1 MYSLEIFRLLPIC
14 SFLVVLIIFIFQKF
28 ICSIEGCSKS
38 YTSPSHLQRH
48 ISTSHENAIETNG
61 TLCTIC
67 GLVFSNKY
75 NFKRHLSKHNECEFP
90 FNCIQ
95 CSKGFKKKR
104 QLSEHMCIHSGE
116 YPYK

>member
-1 MYSLEIFRLLPIC
+1 MF
-14 SFLVVLIIFIFQKF
+14 FFILQKF

-38 YTSPSHLQRH
+38 YTSPSHLKRH
-48 ISTSHENAIETNG
+48 ISTSHEPADGTNDIM
-61 TLCTIC
+61 CNIC

-75 NFKRHLSKHNECEFP
+75 NFKKHLSKHSECEFP
-90 FNCIQ
+90 FNCSQ
-95 CSKGFKKKR
+95 CTKGFRKKR